1 MNFLWASRE
10 SQSVGAGVSVARLRW
25 RGGRLVVLHWL
36 VGWFTDE
43 ELEHALVLDLAAP
56 VEPLEAVL
64 LRDGVDC
71 RLPYFAGGGVGV
83 FDCGAA
89 CEGDGGEFGGWGHCG
104 LDLGCLEGIEEL
116 LPTVGDG

>member
-1 MNFLWASRE
+1 MRGCQLRGRGR
-10 SQSVGAGVSVARLRW
+10 GAGGQLLGW
-25 RGGRLVVLHWL
+25 WL
-36 VGWFTDE
+36 GWFTDE

-64 LRDGVDC
+64 LRDGVEC
-71 RLPYFAGGGVGV
+71 RLPHFPGGGVGV

-104 LDLGCLEGIEEL
+104 LDFGCLEGIEGL
-116 LPTVGDG
+116 FPVVGDA